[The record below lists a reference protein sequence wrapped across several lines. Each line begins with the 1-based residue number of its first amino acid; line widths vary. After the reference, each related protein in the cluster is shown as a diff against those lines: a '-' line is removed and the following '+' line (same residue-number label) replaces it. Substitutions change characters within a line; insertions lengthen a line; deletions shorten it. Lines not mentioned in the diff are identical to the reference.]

1 MDLSKKPPIGDGT
14 EITDD
19 QNLRTRRRV
28 NTPDENIQDGWI
40 FHSGRI
46 LAIWTKGD
54 GYQGY
59 VAPTWLKWFPRNPK
73 WKCLAP
79 YD

>member
-28 NTPDENIQDGWI
+28 NTPDGEYTRQMD
-40 FHSGRI
+40 
-46 LAIWTKGD
+46 L
-54 GYQGY
+54 
-59 VAPTWLKWFPRNPK
+59 P
-73 WKCLAP
+73 
-79 YD
+79 